1 MQTLQEYFSLL
12 DTDNDGKIQKND
24 VILIVRGIGIPGF
37 DSDFDNVIRGMNAN
51 AASFCFDE
59 VLNIAISLKK
69 TQTST
74 SSFGYTFFSFPL
86 DSSLLLYL
94 W

>member
-37 DSDFDNVIRGMNAN
+37 DNDFDNVIRGMNAN

-69 TQTST
+69 TQTSRF
-74 SSFGYTFFSFPL
+74 SIVVFFSFFL
-86 DSSLLLYL
+86 QIDIIF
-94 W
+94 